1 MTFKGLELDYN
12 EDKARIDASGFDFL
26 QSLKKICAV
35 CGQEIK
41 EDENSKN
48 IEGLEVCEPC
58 LQSLRASCDIC
69 GQEIKEDEGSK
80 NIEGLEVCEKCV
92 GEA

>member
-1 MTFKGLELDYN
+1 MVIQNQEVDYAM
-12 EDKARIDASGFDFL
+12 DKARIDASGFDFL
-26 QSLKKICAV
+26 QSLKKICGV

-58 LQSLRASCDIC
+58 KEYELAEVLRLKPKRRINA
-69 GQEIKEDEGSK
+69 KEK
-80 NIEGLEVCEKCV
+80 I
-92 GEA
+92 

>member
-58 LQSLRASCDIC
+58 KEYELAEVLRLKPKRRINA
-69 GQEIKEDEGSK
+69 KEK
-80 NIEGLEVCEKCV
+80 I
-92 GEA
+92 

>member
-12 EDKARIDASGFDFL
+12 EDKARIDASGFDF
-26 QSLKKICAV
+26 
-35 CGQEIK
+35 
-41 EDENSKN
+41 
-48 IEGLEVCEPC
+48 